1 MKQNKRKHAQK
12 GLTLVELM
20 VVIVIIGL
28 LSTIVVINV
37 LPAGDQAAVQK
48 ARTDISQL
56 EAALAQYRLDLQ
68 SLPSQTQGL
77 MALERQPDGLRR
89 PERYRPGG
97 YVNNVPDDPWG
108 NAYIYI
114 YPGEFGEFDIL
125 SYGRDGRP
133 GGEGPDADI
142 IPGIE

>member
-1 MKQNKRKHAQK
+1 MKQDKRKMDQK

-20 VVIVIIGL
+20 VVIVILGL

-48 ARTDISQL
+48 ARSDIAQL
-56 EAALAQYRLDLQ
+56 QAALTQYRLDVQ
-68 SLPSQTQGL
+68 SLPTQAQGL
-77 MALERQPDGLRR
+77 LALETRPEGLRR

-97 YVNNVPDDPWG
+97 YVNNVPEDPWG
-108 NAYIYI
+108 NTYIYI

-142 IPGIE
+142 GSWTQ